1 VLQWN
6 TAALRGVRD
15 AGFGPPIVA
24 RALAIVHICI
34 YDAWAAYDPVA
45 VGTRYGAAL
54 RRPPGQRTVP
64 NEEQAIS
71 VAAYRATVDLFPAD
85 RTTVFAPLMSRL
97 GCPTDT
103 TTTDLNHPAGV
114 GNVACQAVLDY
125 RHHDGANQLGD
136 EPGGTPAAPYS
147 DYTGYRPIN
156 DPMDLTI
163 GFNPSTV
170 HDPNRWQPL
179 RYLDPQGKTVT
190 PTYIAPH
197 WGHVAGFALPAG
209 AALRSRTGPARY
221 GRAAYRDQALALL
234 GISSH
239 LTDQQKM
246 IAEYWADGPHT
257 ELPSGHW
264 DLFAQYVS
272 RRDHHGTG
280 RRGIDAGVKLFF
292 ALTNAILD
300 ASIVAWDDKRTYDS
314 VRPITANRYL
324 IHGQQVLAWAGPYQ
338 GTRLIDGGDWLPY
351 QPQHFPPSGTAEP
364 VRPDGR
370 MEPGKPVLGVHAG

>member
-97 GCPTDT
+97 GYPTDT
-103 TTTDLNHPAGV
+103 TTTDLNHPAG
-114 GNVACQAVLDY
+114 GRNVACQAVLDY

-179 RYLDPQGKTVT
+179 RYLDPQGKTRHPDLHRPALGARRRVR
-190 PTYIAPH
+190 A
-197 WGHVAGFALPAG
+197 AGRRGAALPHRGRPVGQRRLPRPGAG
-209 AALRSRTGPARY
+209 AARHQFPPDRPAE
-221 GRAAYRDQALALL
+221 D
-234 GISSH
+234 
-239 LTDQQKM
+239 D
-246 IAEYWADGPHT
+246 
-257 ELPSGHW
+257 
-264 DLFAQYVS
+264 
-272 RRDHHGTG
+272 RRVLG
-280 RRGIDAGVKLFF
+280 RR
-292 ALTNAILD
+292 TPHRTAIRPLGP
-300 ASIVAWDDKRTYDS
+300 I
-314 VRPITANRYL
+314 RPIC
-324 IHGQQVLAWAGPYQ
+324 
-338 GTRLIDGGDWLPY
+338 
-351 QPQHFPPSGTAEP
+351 FPP
-364 VRPDGR
+364 
-370 MEPGKPVLGVHAG
+370 